1 MNSNIVFIFSR
12 TRVSVIQ
19 RILKTT
25 AHNAF
30 PVVRIIERGHLDASG
45 VGFISS

>member
-1 MNSNIVFIFSR
+1 MSI
-12 TRVSVIQ
+12 IQ

-30 PVVRIIERGHLDASG
+30 PVVRIIEREHLDASG
-45 VGFISS
+45 VSFNLSDYIEDLT